1 MAKKTQNNN
10 IEKAM
15 EALQGALD
23 IEPVGQE
30 VQLPEQ
36 TVEFEGDVEL
46 LETPDGGAEV
56 NFEPNAP
63 IDKSKVPFDAN
74 LADYLDDIQLGKLA
88 SDFLGAFEADK
99 DSRKDW
105 HDTYIKGLDMLG
117 FKYEDRTQP
126 FEGASGVV
134 HPLLA
139 ESVTQFQA
147 QAYKELLPPSGPVRT
162 QIVGL
167 STPDVEQ
174 QADRVKEYM
183 NYQITHEMKEY
194 DPEMDQLLFY
204 LPLAGSA
211 FKKVYFDPIQKRAV
225 AKFVAAE
232 DLIINYMANDLDQ
245 ADRVTHIIKMN
256 NNDVRKLQISGFY
269 RDVELSSG
277 QVDPTDVRD
286 KVDELQ
292 GLEKNYASDD
302 DEHEILE
309 MHINADIPGF
319 ENENGIKLP
328 YIVTIDQFSR
338 TILSIRRNW
347 NQDAQEPSKISYFVH
362 FKFLP
367 GLGFYGFGLIHMLG
381 GLSRTATSVLRQL
394 IDAGTLANLPA
405 GFKARGMRIRDHDE
419 PLQPG
424 EFRDVDVTG
433 QSIKESLL
441 PLPYK
446 EPSQVLF
453 SLLGFSVDA
462 GKSFAAIADMKMG
475 EGNEQNPVGTTLALI
490 ERGTKVMSAI
500 HKRLHCAQRM
510 EFNILARIFKLY
522 LPPEYPYQVV
532 GGNRMIK
539 QADFDDRVDILPVS
553 DPNIF
558 SMAQRV
564 TLAQQQLQL
573 ATAAPQLHNLRE
585 AYRRMY
591 AAMGVDNVDAILKPD
606 PDMPEPISPAME
618 NSAAMKG
625 QNPKAFPMQDH
636 MAHMQAHAEFMFT
649 RMVQINPQLY
659 AMLQSHVSEHI
670 SLTASEQ
677 IQKEFQPKFQQL
689 QQQMQQAQQNPQ
701 AQQQMQQQMDQLTNE
716 AAAKQA
722 QMEAQLT
729 QQLAQDEE
737 ARMKREAQDPLV
749 RLKQQEI
756 DLKAAELQANLQKDM
771 LTDAEKMDLER
782 DKLEAQT
789 SIDLMKVAADTDKQQ
804 NADALSMLKENIVS
818 SREAMKQQST
828 ERIARENAKTKA
840 KTNGRATS
848 KNK

>member
-1 MAKKTQNNN
+1 MAKKNQTNN
-10 IEKAM
+10 IDKAL
-15 EALQGALD
+15 ESLQGALD

-36 TVEFEGDVEL
+36 TVEFEPDIEL
-46 LETPDGGAEV
+46 TDLPDGGAEV
-56 NFEPNAP
+56 NFDPNAP
-63 IDKSKVPFDAN
+63 IDKSKIPFDGN
-74 LADYLDDIQLGKLA
+74 LAEYIEEAELGKLA
-88 SDFLGAFEADK
+88 NDFLGAFEVDK
-99 DSRKDW
+99 ESRKDW

-162 QIVGL
+162 QVIGL
-167 STPDVEQ
+167 ATPDIEAQ
-174 QADRVKEYM
+174 SERVREYM

-211 FKKVYFDPIQKRAV
+211 FKKVYFDPILKRAV
-225 AKFVAAE
+225 GKFVSGE
-232 DLIINYMANDLDQ
+232 DLIINYMASDLDQ
-245 ADRVTHIIKMN
+245 ADRVTHAIKMT
-256 NNDVRKLQISGFY
+256 NNDVRKLQVSGFY
-269 RDVELSSG
+269 RDVELVTG
-277 QVDPTDVRD
+277 QIDTDDIRD
-286 KVDELQ
+286 KVDELD
-292 GLEKNYASDD
+292 GAERNYASDD

-319 ENENGIKLP
+319 ENESGIKLP
-328 YIVTIDQFSR
+328 YIVTVDSFSR

-347 NQDAQEPSKISYFVH
+347 NQNDQEPIKISYFVH
-362 FKFLP
+362 YKFLP

-405 GFKARGMRIRDHDE
+405 GFKARGMRIRDHDQ

-433 QSIKESLL
+433 TSIKESLL

-453 SLLGFSVDA
+453 ALLGFSVDA

-500 HKRLHCAQRM
+500 HKRLHYAQRI
-510 EFNILARIFKLY
+510 EFNMLARIFQLY

-539 QADFDDRVDILPVS
+539 QADFDDRVDIVPVS

-573 ATAAPQLHNLRE
+573 ATAAPQMHNLRE

-591 AAMGVDNVDAILKPD
+591 SAMGVDNVDSILKPD
-606 PDMPEPISPAME
+606 PEMPKPMSPAIE
-618 NSAAMKG
+618 NSSAMRG
-625 QNPKAFPMQDH
+625 QQPKAFPMQDH

-670 SLTASEQ
+670 SIMASEQ
-677 IQKEFQPKFQQL
+677 IEKEFAQQFQQL
-689 QQQMQQAQQNPQ
+689 QQQMQQAQDPQ
-701 AQQQMQQQMDQLTNE
+701 MQQQMQQQMDQLTNQ

-722 QMEAQLT
+722 QTEAQMT
-729 QQLAQDEE
+729 QQLARDEE
-737 ARMKREAQDPLV
+737 ARMKNEAQDPLV

-771 LTDAEKMDLER
+771 SIKSEELDIER

-789 SIDLMKVAADTDKQQ
+789 SIDLMKVAVDADKQK
-804 NADALSMLKENIVS
+804 NADALSMLKENITT

-828 ERIARENAKTKA
+828 EKIARENAGSKRNG
-840 KTNGRATS
+840 KTNNS
-848 KNK
+848 N

>member
-1 MAKKTQNNN
+1 MAKNPKNN
-10 IEKAM
+10 IDKAM

-446 EPSQVLF
+446 APSQVLF

>member
-1 MAKKTQNNN
+1 MAKNPKNN
-10 IEKAM
+10 IDKAM

-126 FEGASGVV
+126 FEGASGGV

>member
-1 MAKKTQNNN
+1 MAKNPKNN
-10 IEKAM
+10 IDKAM

-591 AAMGVDNVDAILKPD
+591 AAMGVANVDAILKPD

-636 MAHMQAHAEFMFT
+636 MAQMQAHAEFMFT

>member
-1 MAKKTQNNN
+1 MAKNPKNN
-10 IEKAM
+10 IDKAM

-677 IQKEFQPKFQQL
+677 VQKEFQPKFQQL

>member
-1 MAKKTQNNN
+1 MAKNPKNN
-10 IEKAM
+10 IDKAM

>member
-1 MAKKTQNNN
+1 MAKKNQTNN
-10 IEKAM
+10 IDKAL
-15 EALQGALD
+15 ESLQGALD

-36 TVEFEGDVEL
+36 TVEFEPDIEL
-46 LETPDGGAEV
+46 TDLPDGGAEV
-56 NFEPNAP
+56 NFDPNAP
-63 IDKSKVPFDAN
+63 IDKSKIPFDGN
-74 LADYLDDIQLGKLA
+74 LAEYIEEAELGKLA
-88 SDFLGAFEADK
+88 NDFLGAFEVDK
-99 DSRKDW
+99 ESRKDW

-162 QIVGL
+162 QVIGL
-167 STPDVEQ
+167 STPDIEAQ
-174 QADRVKEYM
+174 SERVKEYM
-183 NYQITHEMKEY
+183 NYQITHTMKEY

-211 FKKVYFDPIQKRAV
+211 FKKVYFDPILKRAV
-225 AKFVAAE
+225 GKFVSGE
-232 DLIINYMANDLDQ
+232 DLIINYMASDLEQ
-245 ADRVTHIIKMN
+245 ADRVTHVIKMT
-256 NNDVRKLQISGFY
+256 NNDIRKLQVNGFY
-269 RDVELSSG
+269 RDVELVTG
-277 QVDPTDVRD
+277 QIDTDDIRD
-286 KVDELQ
+286 KVDELD
-292 GLEKNYASDD
+292 GVEKNYASDD

-319 ENENGIKLP
+319 ENESGIKLP
-328 YIVTIDQFSR
+328 YIVTVDSFSR

-347 NQDAQEPSKISYFVH
+347 NQNDQEPIKISYFVH
-362 FKFLP
+362 YKFLP

-405 GFKARGMRIRDHDE
+405 GFKARGMRIRDHDQ

-433 QSIKESLL
+433 TSIKESLL

-453 SLLGFSVDA
+453 ALLGFSVDA

-500 HKRLHCAQRM
+500 HKRLHYAQRI
-510 EFNILARIFKLY
+510 EFNMLARIFQLY

-539 QADFDDRVDILPVS
+539 QADFDDRVDIVPVS

-573 ATAAPQLHNLRE
+573 ATAAPQMHNLRE

-591 AAMGVDNVDAILKPD
+591 SAMGVDNVDSILKPD
-606 PDMPEPISPAME
+606 PEMPKPMSPAIE
-618 NSAAMKG
+618 NSSAMRG
-625 QNPKAFPMQDH
+625 QQPKAFPMQDH

-670 SLTASEQ
+670 SIMASEQ
-677 IQKEFQPKFQQL
+677 IEKEFAQQFQQL
-689 QQQMQQAQQNPQ
+689 QQQMQQAQDPQ
-701 AQQQMQQQMDQLTNE
+701 MQQQMQQQMDQLTNQ

-722 QMEAQLT
+722 QTEAQMT
-729 QQLAQDEE
+729 QQLARDEE
-737 ARMKREAQDPLV
+737 ARMKNEAQDPLV

-771 LTDAEKMDLER
+771 SIKSEELDIER

-789 SIDLMKVAADTDKQQ
+789 SIDLMKVAVDADKQK
-804 NADALSMLKENIVS
+804 NADALSMLKENITT

-828 ERIARENAKTKA
+828 EKIARENAGSKRNG
-840 KTNGRATS
+840 KTNNS
-848 KNK
+848 N